1 MTPKTALPTLIGLT
15 TAIALLT
22 PAAALAITGFTGVY
36 DPSNFTFTPTPSGA
50 GVPGNDLVTTGAAA
64 GTVTLFSPDD
74 SSNGLGN
81 TAATS
86 DWTIPIT
93 PDRAGTISFDWSYEP
108 FDPGIGDDSA
118 FYLLNGTPFPL
129 ATNDGTFNPQS
140 STSTTSLTVADG
152 DTFGFRVSTESN
164 GGGPG
169 AFSVSNFDFTPATPV
184 PFESDA
190 LPFLVGL
197 SFLGAGVWLKRRH
210 QTVKTLDLSPTEGSE
225 VD

>member
-50 GVPGNDLVTTGAAA
+50 GAPGTDLDTSGAP
-64 GTVTLFSPDD
+64 GTIILYSPD
-74 SSNGLGN
+74 NAFNNLGTGLP
-81 TAATS
+81 ATI

-93 PDRAGTISFDWSYEP
+93 ADRAGTISFDWSYKP
-108 FDPGIGDDSA
+108 LDPVNGDDSA
-118 FYLLNGTPFPL
+118 FYLLNGTPVPL
-129 ATNDGTFNPQS
+129 AFNDGTDQNSLSPI
-140 STSTTSLTVADG
+140 SLTVANG
-152 DTFGFRVSTESN
+152 DTFGFGVSTQSN
-164 GGGPG
+164 DGGSGV
-169 AFSVSNFDFTPATPV
+169 FSVSNFDFTPATPV